1 MITKLS
7 TSEEASYRFRGVFQ
21 LTYSFSKTPLINN
34 GQRLEAL
41 PLTAK
46 GFEPDTVPTSIN
58 WPEITKLF
66 SWKYRVLFGR
76 RTSFKSEAFL

>member
-46 GFEPDTVPTSIN
+46 GFEPDTVPTSIKSLN
-58 WPEITKLF
+58 SLVGNIEYFSVEGRVLKAKLF
-66 SWKYRVLFGR
+66 YN
-76 RTSFKSEAFL
+76 